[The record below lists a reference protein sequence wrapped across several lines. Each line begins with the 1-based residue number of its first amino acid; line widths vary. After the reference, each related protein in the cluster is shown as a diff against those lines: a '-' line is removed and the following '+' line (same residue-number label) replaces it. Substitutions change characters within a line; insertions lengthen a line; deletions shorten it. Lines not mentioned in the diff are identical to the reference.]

1 MVTKPAPGPD
11 QPPIPVR
18 LVTFNTRHGV
28 GDDERHDLPRLATL
42 LASVDADVI
51 CLQEVDRRF
60 GERSED
66 VDQALL
72 LSRALDMQLA
82 WGPAI
87 DEGPAGGQHGEQ
99 PGDEPRR
106 QYGNAL
112 LSRLPI
118 LISDVHR
125 LPGTGEPRSALR
137 TMVELDGG
145 ALWITATHLTTRS
158 AEERAAQVSALAGLH
173 TEHMETGVLVGD
185 FNTEPDAPE
194 LDTLRQRFTDAWQ
207 LARARDD
214 QAGWKFWQ
222 SDTGMTHPA
231 RSPRRRIDQVWVSA
245 GVTVA
250 GAYVL
255 DAEGA
260 SDHLPVVVDLEIGS
274 GV

>member
-1 MVTKPAPGPD
+1 VTKPAPGPD

-18 LVTFNTRHGV
+18 LVTFNTHHGV
-28 GDDERHDLPRLATL
+28 GEDDRHDLPRLAKL

-51 CLQEVDRRF
+51 CLQEVDRYF
-60 GERSED
+60 GQRSED

-87 DEGPAGGQHGEQ
+87 DEDR
-99 PGDEPRR
+99 PGDAPPR

-125 LPGTGEPRSALR
+125 LPGSGEPRSALR

-158 AEERAAQVSALAGLH
+158 AGERAAQVAALSDLH
-173 TEHMETGVLVGD
+173 TEPMETGVLVGD

-194 LDTLRQRFTDAWQ
+194 LDVLRQRFTDAWQ

-214 QAGWKFWQ
+214 QAGWRFWQ
-222 SDTGMTHPA
+222 ADAGATHPA
-231 RSPRRRIDQVWVSA
+231 RSPHRRIDQVWVSS

-255 DAEGA
+255 DADGA
-260 SDHLPVVVDLEIGS
+260 SDHLPVVVDLEIRS

>member
-1 MVTKPAPGPD
+1 MSAAHGMKPAPGPD

-18 LVTFNTRHGV
+18 LVTFNTHHGV
-28 GDDERHDLPRLATL
+28 GDDERHDLPRLAKL
-42 LASVDADVI
+42 LASADADVI

-60 GERSED
+60 GDRSED

-87 DEGPAGGQHGEQ
+87 DEPQPAG
-99 PGDEPRR
+99 EPR

-125 LPGTGEPRSALR
+125 LPGGGEPRSALR
-137 TMVELDGG
+137 TMIELDGG
-145 ALWITATHLTTRS
+145 ALWVTATHLTNRS
-158 AEERAAQVSALAGLH
+158 PEERAEQVAALAALH
-173 TEHMETGVLVGD
+173 TEPMSTGVLVGD
-185 FNTEPDAPE
+185 FNARPDAPE
-194 LDTLRQRFTDAWQ
+194 LSAMAARFGDAWE

-214 QAGWKFWQ
+214 QAGWRFWQ
-222 SDTGMTHPA
+222 SDEGLTHPA
-231 RSPRRRIDQVWVSA
+231 AAPRRRIDQVWVSE
-245 GVTVA
+245 GVQVA
-250 GAYVL
+250 AARVL

-260 SDHLPVVVDLEIGS
+260 SDHLPLVVDLEVRS

>member
-1 MVTKPAPGPD
+1 MSDVAGWKPAPGPD

-18 LVTFNTRHGV
+18 LVTFNTHHGV
-28 GDDERHDLPRLATL
+28 GEDGRHDLPRLAQV
-42 LASVDADVI
+42 LAAADADLV
-51 CLQEVDRRF
+51 CLQEVDRHY

-87 DEGPAGGQHGEQ
+87 DEPRPGGA
-99 PGDEPRR
+99 PRR

-125 LPGTGEPRSALR
+125 LPGSGEPRVALR
-137 TMVELDGG
+137 TMVELDGA
-145 ALWITATHLTTRS
+145 ALWVTTTHLTTRS
-158 AEERAAQVSALAGLH
+158 AEERAAQVAAITALH
-173 TEHMETGVLVGD
+173 TDEMETGVIVGD
-185 FNTEPDAPE
+185 LNARPEAPE
-194 LDTLRQRFTDAWQ
+194 LDALRQRFTDAWQ
-207 LARARDD
+207 LAGARED
-214 QAGWKFWQ
+214 QARWRFWQ
-222 SDTGMTHPA
+222 HDEGRTHPA
-231 RSPRRRIDQVWVSA
+231 RSPHRRIDQVWVSP
-245 GVTVA
+245 GVAVA

-260 SDHLPVVVDLEIGS
+260 SDHLPLVVDLLVQS

>member
-1 MVTKPAPGPD
+1 VTGGHGVKPAPGPD

-18 LVTFNTRHGV
+18 LVTFNTHHGV

-42 LASVDADVI
+42 LASADADVI
-51 CLQEVDRRF
+51 CLQEIDRHF

-87 DEGPAGGQHGEQ
+87 DE
-99 PGDEPRR
+99 PRPDGNAR

-118 LISDVHR
+118 LISDVHP
-125 LPGTGEPRSALR
+125 LPGGGEPRSALR
-137 TMVELDGG
+137 TMIELDGG
-145 ALWITATHLTTRS
+145 ALWVTSTHLTTRS
-158 AEERAAQVSALAGLH
+158 PEERARQVAALAALH
-173 TEHMETGVLVGD
+173 TGPMGTGVLVGD
-185 FNTEPDAPE
+185 LNARPGSPE
-194 LDTLRQRFTDAWQ
+194 LGPLAARFGDAWE
-207 LARARDD
+207 LARNRDD
-214 QAGWKFWQ
+214 RAGRRFWQ
-222 SDTGMTHPA
+222 SGEGLTHPA
-231 RSPRRRIDQVWVSA
+231 AAPRRRIDQVWVSA
-245 GVTVA
+245 GVRVA
-250 GAYVL
+250 AARVL

-260 SDHLPVVVDLEIGS
+260 SDHRPLVVDLEVPS